1 MRMSSLYLQHV
12 AAAAVAAAAAL
23 ATFVWSKSFLGGGI
37 VAIYCYIHA
46 HMGGGVKMMCVFT
59 LQIFVVLVDDFP
71 LSDHGY
77 MYIAL
82 YSRISIYLAIYL
94 YGRSGL
100 CVRIKIFSYRY
111 QK

>member
-1 MRMSSLYLQHV
+1 
-12 AAAAVAAAAAL
+12 
-23 ATFVWSKSFLGGGI
+23 